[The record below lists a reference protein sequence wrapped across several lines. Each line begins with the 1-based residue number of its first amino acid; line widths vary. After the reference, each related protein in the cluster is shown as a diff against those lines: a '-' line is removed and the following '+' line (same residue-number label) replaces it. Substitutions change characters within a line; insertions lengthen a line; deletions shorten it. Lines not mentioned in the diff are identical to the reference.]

1 MSLDDF
7 RKNIE
12 KIKELASEYSRLMN
26 EKNEIVLNIKNL
38 KTKYGE
44 NKVEREIFS
53 EHNKRLISVNKEI
66 SEIRDNVLKII
77 YKNGMIISEETKN
90 VV

>member
-7 RKNIE
+7 KKNIE
-12 KIKELASEYSRLMN
+12 KIKELASEYSRLMK
-26 EKNEIVLNIKNL
+26 EKNDLILSIKNL

-53 EHNKRLISVNKEI
+53 EHNKRLI
-66 SEIRDNVLKII
+66 
-77 YKNGMIISEETKN
+77 
-90 VV
+90 